1 MAGIQKNA
9 QQRKE
14 RNAKMQQ
21 NDVIALI
28 VILLFVLLAAV
39 GFVIYAMQNHVLF
52 FSRKRVGDEEE

>member
-1 MAGIQKNA
+1 
-9 QQRKE
+9 
-14 RNAKMQQ
+14 MQQ